1 VVHFNRISQEVT
13 YLQNYDAFKKY
24 IDNRFEMPDKM
35 VAVLVRCLEQN
46 KGVLSQRALKKEFS
60 ELEEKEIEDIHQ
72 QFAEIFAIE
81 K

>member
-24 IDNRFEMPDKM
+24 IDNHLEMPDKM

-46 KGVLSQRALKKEFS
+46 KGKLSKKALNKEFRQ
-60 ELEEKEIEDIHQ
+60 LEEKEIEDIHQ

>member
-1 VVHFNRISQEVT
+1 
-13 YLQNYDAFKKY
+13 
-24 IDNRFEMPDKM
+24 
-35 VAVLVRCLEQN
+35 
-46 KGVLSQRALKKEFS
+46 LKKEFS